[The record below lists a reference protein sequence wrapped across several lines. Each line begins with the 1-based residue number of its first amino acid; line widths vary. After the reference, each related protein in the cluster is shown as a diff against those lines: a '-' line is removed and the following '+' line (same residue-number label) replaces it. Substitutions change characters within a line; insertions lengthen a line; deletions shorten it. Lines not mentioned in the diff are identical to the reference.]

1 MDNFPYLFAAYNAIW
16 IVFYLFL
23 VRLYKR
29 ERTLR
34 QRLESLQ
41 QQLEESGQHSDL

>member
-1 MDNFPYLFAAYNAIW
+1 VDKFPYLFAAYNAIW

-23 VRLYKR
+23 ARLYKR

-41 QQLEESGQHSDL
+41 QQLEESGEHSDL